1 MKLTRLLAL
10 LPTILLLNSCMIH
23 SRIDLGPP
31 TPQASPSP
39 SPQANAQGPITL
51 VCDEK
56 CTSTERKK
64 IKEVEKKLNE
74 TLMSKCLEDYLFSS
88 ERSYN
93 MLEGSPKEM
102 LEKMREPSIMLV
114 NYYSGLN
121 IFVLGYEVGGES
133 VVHLNRL
140 AVAYYGFDI
149 CDEASVA
156 VHEASHAKGFM
167 HKGNSPNSFNQKTV
181 PYTLNHAFDKGPGNG
196 GCCK

>member
-10 LPTILLLNSCMIH
+10 LPTLLLLNSCMIQ
-23 SRIDLGPP
+23 SRIQYGPP
-31 TPQASPSP
+31 SPQASPTP
-39 SPQANAQGPITL
+39 SPQVSDQGPITL

-56 CTSTERKK
+56 CTSSEKVK
-64 IKEVEKKLNE
+64 IKEIEKKVNE
-74 TLMSKCLEDYLFSS
+74 TLMSKCLEEYLLSP
-88 ERSYN
+88 ERVFN

-102 LEKMREPSIMLV
+102 LAKMREPAIMLV
-114 NYYSGLN
+114 NYYSSLN
-121 IFVLGYEVGGES
+121 VFVLGYEVGGEA
-133 VVHLNRL
+133 VVHLNRI

-156 VHEASHAKGFM
+156 VHEASHAKGFL
-167 HKGNSPNSFNQKTV
+167 HRGNSPNAYNQKTV